1 MSKKYKFDITY
12 VYGNGRKIK
21 LESKNPQGKEFFYG
35 YPYFLKNNYKLNILE
50 TNNAGDLNNSK
61 LTKIFLSI
69 LEKYL
74 SKLTKLTFYLKS
86 LITKQVLIDIYN
98 SKNIITS
105 NHGIGMTLFIYI
117 KFFKLFKKI
126 NYVVIISG
134 LFAMKK
140 TNILSNIL
148 RKFVLSMF
156 LSTVDKLIFTNRSE
170 YEFATKNFIKFNDKF
185 VCIPF
190 CLDLEFWKPSQ
201 DIEILEKKGI
211 LFIGNNGHRD
221 FNLVINI
228 AEKLPNIEFT
238 FITKIIKDEDIKSN
252 NVNNILGDWNAN
264 YLSDEE
270 IKDFYERARIVIL
283 PINNTLVSSG
293 QSAGLQSA
301 SVGTPVL
308 TSKTVGFWDYENYK
322 DRENI
327 IFLENNNLDLWVSKI
342 KEIYEDIDLLSKI
355 SVNSKKLV
363 VQEYALE
370 IFNKELEKCLILK

>member
-148 RKFVLSMF
+148 R
-156 LSTVDKLIFTNRSE
+156 
-170 YEFATKNFIKFNDKF
+170 
-185 VCIPF
+185 
-190 CLDLEFWKPSQ
+190 
-201 DIEILEKKGI
+201 
-211 LFIGNNGHRD
+211 
-221 FNLVINI
+221 
-228 AEKLPNIEFT
+228 
-238 FITKIIKDEDIKSN
+238 
-252 NVNNILGDWNAN
+252 
-264 YLSDEE
+264 
-270 IKDFYERARIVIL
+270 
-283 PINNTLVSSG
+283 
-293 QSAGLQSA
+293 
-301 SVGTPVL
+301 
-308 TSKTVGFWDYENYK
+308 
-322 DRENI
+322 
-327 IFLENNNLDLWVSKI
+327 
-342 KEIYEDIDLLSKI
+342 
-355 SVNSKKLV
+355 
-363 VQEYALE
+363 
-370 IFNKELEKCLILK
+370 

>member
-61 LTKIFLSI
+61 LTKISLSI

-117 KFFKLFKKI
+117 KFFKLFKKL

-134 LFAMKK
+134 LFAMRK

-170 YEFATKNFIKFNDKF
+170 YEFATKNFSKFNDRF

-201 DIEILEKKGI
+201 DIEISEKKGI

-270 IKDFYERARIVIL
+270 IKDYYERARIVIL

-322 DRENI
+322 DKENI
-327 IFLENNNLDLWVSKI
+327 IFLKNNNLDLWVSKI
-342 KEIYEDIDLLSKI
+342 KEIYDDTDLLSKI

-363 VQEYALE
+363 IQEYALE
-370 IFNKELEKCLILK
+370 IFDKELEKCLILK

>member
-1 MSKKYKFDITY
+1 
-12 VYGNGRKIK
+12 
-21 LESKNPQGKEFFYG
+21 
-35 YPYFLKNNYKLNILE
+35 
-50 TNNAGDLNNSK
+50 
-61 LTKIFLSI
+61 
-69 LEKYL
+69 
-74 SKLTKLTFYLKS
+74 
-86 LITKQVLIDIYN
+86 
-98 SKNIITS
+98 
-105 NHGIGMTLFIYI
+105 
-117 KFFKLFKKI
+117 
-126 NYVVIISG
+126 
-134 LFAMKK
+134 
-140 TNILSNIL
+140 
-148 RKFVLSMF
+148 MF